1 MLMSINNLVSFVWCR
16 DNFVDKLQ
24 VIWQFVSFDDDDDT
38 SCISHLWE
46 NFLVFCKKIYKNKKI
61 FLLLGYTW
69 CISCISQLYGI
80 FASFDDNDDTSCI
93 LYIPFIRSVLVF
105 VWGEWC
111 RNVDGLDNLR
121 LRREIRNCTPMRI
134 WLENARVLWMT
145 LIWNSRIWRRSSI
158 LSLSILW
165 NLRLSS
171 YFF

>member
-69 CISCISQLYGI
+69 CISCISHLYGI
-80 FASFDDNDDTSCI
+80 FASFDDDEELMIHHVYPICKKCSC
-93 LYIPFIRSVLVF
+93 FCMR
-105 VWGEWC
+105 EWC
-111 RNVDGLDNLR
+111 RNVDGVDNLR
-121 LRREIRNCTPMRI
+121 LRREIRNCTLMRI
-134 WLENARVLWMT
+134 WPEIARVRWMT
-145 LIWNSRIWRRSSI
+145 LIQNRRTWRRSS
-158 LSLSILW
+158 
-165 NLRLSS
+165 N
-171 YFF
+171 FETHA